1 MKKQITV
8 LSILLAFSL
17 ILTACGGAPPTVD
30 TSQIDAAKAAAATA
44 EAKAVSAEAKAAT
57 AEAQAKAGVSQ
68 ADIDKAK
75 AEAEAAKADL
85 AKAKQD
91 AEAAKAAAAT
101 AEAEAAK
108 AAEQPAPAGTSL
120 LPVKVPRQ
128 ELFVVDQ
135 IFRYN
140 VAGNYNIYTLSGI
153 TPHRHALMNETF
165 WYRDQETGKRLYGAA
180 KSDPVYN
187 ADFTQ
192 MKVDLRDNIY
202 WSDGVQFTAD
212 DVIYTI
218 ETIKANNQLAWNA
231 DLVQWVDSVKKTGDF
246 SVEFNL
252 KKPNPR
258 FHSLFEARWNGVYM
272 MPKHVFEKVQDIATF
287 TFDKP
292 VVLGTY
298 LPTQFDPSGFWE
310 LYQLRDDWQK
320 TPAGIT
326 VGQPG
331 PKYVLTIFYGD
342 STKKA
347 IAMSRHE
354 LDVFFDADIEAFKS
368 VIGSTPS
375 FRSWYKDF
383 PWAYPNEVDARHL
396 SFNFDDPLLKNKDV
410 RWALTLALDV
420 VDMEENYIGGVAK
433 ITVLPVSPTAP
444 LMKLYHDP
452 LEEWLTN
459 LEIEVEPGTK
469 YKPYDPTVPDQLAA
483 WATKQGYTV
492 PGKPRDVFG
501 TGWWKY
507 APDVAERL
515 LIKNGFK
522 KDSNGKWLTP
532 EGKPWTIDL
541 QSPPDEND
549 AFRMANAAKDQWSK
563 FGINV
568 NLLGAERSVWD
579 QNRFVGQ
586 FGVTTLWY
594 SFCLA
599 DGDAW
604 PNIRE
609 LHPSYYVP
617 NGTSTQTKGG
627 SWYATMRINDPKLGE
642 WIDGMAKISPSS
654 DENHKLVQDMLKY
667 WVENAYDITQIGFK
681 KFVTWDEQ
689 YWTGFPTS
697 ENPTY
702 QPLYW
707 FHGGKFTFEVIKPVK

>member
-1 MKKQITV
+1 MKTR
-8 LSILLAFSL
+8 ILQLCSVVVIL
-17 ILTACGGAPPTVD
+17 GVILTACAAPTPQVVQQTVVVPQTVVAQQTVVAKETVVVPVTVAAPT
-30 TSQIDAAKAAAATA
+30 AAPMGK
-44 EAKAVSAEAKAAT
+44 
-57 AEAQAKAGVSQ
+57 
-68 ADIDKAK
+68 
-75 AEAEAAKADL
+75 
-85 AKAKQD
+85 
-91 AEAAKAAAAT
+91 
-101 AEAEAAK
+101 
-108 AAEQPAPAGTSL
+108 SL
-120 LPVKVPRQ
+120 LPVNVPRKD
-128 ELFVVDQ
+128 LFVVDQ
-135 IFRYN
+135 IFRYG
-140 VAGNYNIYTLSGI
+140 VAGNYNIYTLSGL

-165 WYRDQETGKRLYGAA
+165 WYRDQETGKRLFGAA

-192 MKVDLRDNIY
+192 MKVDLRDNIF
-202 WSDGVQFTAD
+202 WSDGVQFNAD
-212 DVIYTI
+212 DVVYTV
-218 ETIKANNQLAWNA
+218 ETIKGNNQLAWNA
-231 DLVQWVDSVKKTGDF
+231 DLNQWVDSIQKLGDY
-246 SVEFNL
+246 SVQFNL
-252 KKPNPR
+252 KKANPR

-272 MPKHVFEKVQDIATF
+272 MPKHIFEKVQDIATF
-287 TFDKP
+287 KFEKP

-298 LPTQFDPSGFWE
+298 VPTQFDPTGFWE
-310 LYQLRDDWQK
+310 LYQIRDDWQK

-354 LDVFFDADIEAFKS
+354 LDVFFDADVEAFKS

-396 SFNFDDPLLKNKDV
+396 SFNLDDPYLKNKDV
-410 RWALTLALDV
+410 RWALTLALNV

-433 ITVLPVSPTAP
+433 ITVIPVTPTGP
-444 LMKLYHDP
+444 LMKLYHDQ
-452 LEEWLTN
+452 LEDWLKN
-459 LEIEVEPGTK
+459 LEIEIEPGNK
-469 YKPYDPTVPDQLAA
+469 YKPYDPTVPDQIAA

-522 KDSNGKWLTP
+522 KDAKGKWLTP
-532 EGKPWTIDL
+532 DGKPWKIDL
-541 QSPPDEND
+541 QSPPDEPD

-568 NLLGAERSVWD
+568 NLLGLERETVWAPN
-579 QNRFVGQ
+579 NRVGQ
-586 FGVTTLWY
+586 FGLTTLWY
-594 SFCLA
+594 SFALA

-609 LHPSYYVP
+609 LHQSYYVP
-617 NGTSTQTKGG
+617 PGTDIQTKGG
-627 SWYATMRINDPKLGE
+627 GWLASLRINDPKVSQS
-642 WIDGMAKISPSS
+642 IDAMAKVGPNS
-654 DENHKLVQDMLKY
+654 DENYQLVRDLVKY

-707 FHGGKFTFEVIKPVK
+707 FHGGKFTFEVIKPK